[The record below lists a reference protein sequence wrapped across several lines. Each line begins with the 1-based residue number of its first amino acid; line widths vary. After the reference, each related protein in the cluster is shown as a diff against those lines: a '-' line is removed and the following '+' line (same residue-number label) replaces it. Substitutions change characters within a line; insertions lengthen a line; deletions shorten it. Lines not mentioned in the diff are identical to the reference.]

1 MVSPGEVDIEERS
14 PVASP
19 AAAAEAGDDAPSASD
34 AQPPQPQQQ
43 QAQEEQQEEPTPT
56 PSPQT
61 PVRPAGAPSVRAM
74 PQSAPPTPAPAQ
86 AAAAAQQQHQRQHSG
101 QQQPQSTQQI
111 TPPRSAT
118 QPSSLQGTPLK
129 PPVSYRYPCFG
140 QLIACIGPR
149 WLQSDCAVFVRVMH
163 LSELHD
169 IVDLPASR
177 DAVGSNR

>member
-1 MVSPGEVDIEERS
+1 MAEHDEGEGQVVSPGEVDIEERS

-19 AAAAEAGDDAPSASD
+19 AAVAADDVRPTSDAPNAAD
-34 AQPPQPQQQ
+34 EQPQPQQQQ
-43 QAQEEQQEEPTPT
+43 QAQEEQQEEPVPT

-86 AAAAAQQQHQRQHSG
+86 AAAAQAQHQRQHSG
-101 QQQPQSTQQI
+101 QQQPQAAQQI

-129 PPVSYRYPCFG
+129 PPVSYRYPRFG
-140 QLIACIGPR
+140 QLLGCIGPR
-149 WLQSDCAVFVRVMH
+149 WLRSD
-163 LSELHD
+163 
-169 IVDLPASR
+169 
-177 DAVGSNR
+177 